1 MGAGHSHG
9 AGANERALRWALVLT
24 GGFMLAEV
32 AGSFLTGSLALLSDA
47 AHMFTDAAALAV
59 SLAAIR
65 LGRRPADRRRTWGY
79 YRFEIL
85 AAAFN
90 ASLLFLVALYILY
103 EAWQR
108 FQAPAEV
115 QSLGMLAVATAG
127 LVVNGISMRL
137 LAGGSEHSLNVK
149 GAYLEVWSDLLGSI
163 AVILGA
169 AVIWATGWVWVDPAL
184 GVAIALWVLP
194 RTWTLLREATNVLL
208 EGVPKGIDLDA
219 VEQAMLDSSGVRGV
233 HDLHVWELSS
243 GKVALS
249 AHIEVDTNLAR
260 EERLEDVL
268 GAMLAAR
275 FGITHSTV
283 QVELPGAHGGRDP
296 HAAWQETAANDL
308 DGHGHDHG
316 HDHGSEHGHAHE
328 RPSRCAAGD

>member
-9 AGANERALRWALVLT
+9 AGANERTLRWALALT

-32 AGSFLTGSLALLSDA
+32 AGSFVTGSLALLSDA

-65 LGRRPADRRRTWGY
+65 VARRPADRRRTWGY
-79 YRFEIL
+79 HRFEIL

-90 ASLLFLVALYILY
+90 ASLLFLVALYILW

-108 FQAPAEV
+108 FRAPAEV
-115 QSLGMLAVATAG
+115 QSLGMLAVAAVG
-127 LVVNGISMRL
+127 LAVNWLSMRI
-137 LAGGSEHSLNVK
+137 LAGGQEHSLNVK
-149 GAYLEVWSDLLGSI
+149 GAYLEVWSDLLGSV

-169 AVIWATGWVWVDPAL
+169 GVIWLTGWVWVDPVL
-184 GVAIALWVLP
+184 GVGIALWVLP
-194 RTWTLLREATNVLL
+194 RTWTLLREAGNVLL
-208 EGVPKGIDLDA
+208 EGVPAGIDLDA
-219 VEQAMLDSSGVRGV
+219 VERAMLDAPGVRGV

-249 AHIEVDTNLAR
+249 GHVEVDATLAR
-260 EERLEDVL
+260 EERLEDGL

-283 QVELPGAHGGRDP
+283 QVELPGAHGERNP
-296 HAAWQETAANDL
+296 HAAWAAASDV
-308 DGHGHDHG
+308 DGHGHDHDG
-316 HDHGSEHGHAHE
+316 EHGQG
-328 RPSRCAAGD
+328 RDGLPRRAARG